1 MSITH
6 IGNLHFSWYF
16 FLSISTQFSK
26 VQIRFL
32 VHQISL
38 AWAYD
43 KHIKCFLRKTLT
55 QICNLQIRIVHFY
68 KNYSPLMTPS
78 DAKGHQSSHAV
89 YRVSQK
95 NALSESSSWKLTP
108 QREQIQDVLNL
119 ISLRC
124 QLAGWGF
131 WKCVFFGT
139 PCICI
144 KWFSALGILGILPF
158 HCSSSIL
165 FDDFRPTGTF

>member
-6 IGNLHFSWYF
+6 TGNLHFSWYF
-16 FLSISTQFSK
+16 FRSISTQFSK
-26 VQIRFL
+26 VQIRYL
-32 VHQISL
+32 VHHKSL

-95 NALSESSSWKLTP
+95 KRTFRIIILKADTSERTDSRRFESDLSEVSACRVRILKVS
-108 QREQIQDVLNL
+108 
-119 ISLRC
+119 
-124 QLAGWGF
+124 
-131 WKCVFFGT
+131 FFGA
-139 PCICI
+139 PCICT
-144 KWFSALGILGILPF
+144 KWLSAP
-158 HCSSSIL
+158 
-165 FDDFRPTGTF
+165 